1 MTRINLVSPEE
12 LTDQHLMRE
21 YQELPRIVGLVRKA
35 IHRGKKTSDFKIAH
49 DYILG
54 SGHVTFFYN
63 KLEFLQK
70 RQLLLIEELLK
81 REYKII
87 HQNGLNLIDIPDEW
101 KRDYIPTTNGLMLSR
116 ERIREKILMKPH
128 WYKYKGKPIDISQ
141 YINKNRS

>member
-35 IHRGKKTSDFKIAH
+35 IHKGRKPSDFKIAS

-63 KLEFLQK
+63 KLEFLRK
-70 RQLLLIEELLK
+70 RQLSLIAELLV
-81 REYKII
+81 REYKIV
-87 HQNGLNLIDIPDEW
+87 HQEGLDLYDIPNEW
-101 KRDYIPTTNGLMLSR
+101 KGDYIPTNNGLMLSR
-116 ERIREKILMKPH
+116 ERIREKILMKPQ
-128 WYKYKGKPIDISQ
+128 WYKYKGHPIDISQ
-141 YINKNRS
+141 YIK

>member
-1 MTRINLVSPEE
+1 MTRINLISPEE

-35 IHRGKKTSDFKIAH
+35 IHRGKKPSDFKIAH

-63 KLEFLQK
+63 KLEFLRK
-70 RQLLLIEELLK
+70 RQLSLIAELLV
-81 REYKII
+81 REYKIV
-87 HQNGLNLIDIPDEW
+87 HQEGLDLYDIPNEW
-101 KRDYIPTTNGLMLSR
+101 IGDYIPTNNGLMLSR

-128 WYKYKGKPIDISQ
+128 WYKYKGKPIDILQ
-141 YINKNRS
+141 YIK